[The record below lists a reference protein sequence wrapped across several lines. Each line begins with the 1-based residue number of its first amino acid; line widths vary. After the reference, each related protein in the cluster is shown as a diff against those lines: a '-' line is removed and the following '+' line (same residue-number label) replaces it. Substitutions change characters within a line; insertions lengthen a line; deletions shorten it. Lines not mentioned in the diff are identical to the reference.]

1 MKEMCVLFK
10 YSNCFIYTREE
21 KIEYHVYMKK
31 KMCVLIILSLISLK
45 LHTSHH
51 TIVVKMMKI
60 PKQKKLHL

>member
-21 KIEYHVYMKK
+21 KNRVSCLHEK